1 MLLLSAVVGEGSVLR
16 GSVVEGKFRGRGK
29 LRSRGRSEHAE
40 FYSLGCKLLQSK
52 HPDKNI
58 PGITRVP

>member
-29 LRSRGRSEHAE
+29 LRSRGRFVVRGAL
-40 FYSLGCKLLQSK
+40 LGS
-52 HPDKNI
+52 
-58 PGITRVP
+58 RRAF